1 MKDFSVLITI
11 YNKENPVYFK
21 EALDSIIKQTL
32 MPSEVV
38 VVKDGPLT
46 KELDDVLEYFT
57 KAHPN
62 LFTTLVFDKQIGRG
76 EALRRGVERSKFGII
91 AIMDSDDISCSD
103 RFKKEAD
110 FLENNR
116 GIDIVGS
123 FAFEFMDKE
132 SNIWGRRNLP
142 TRHEDIVR
150 FAKKRMP
157 VNHVTIMFKKDAIL
171 RAGNY
176 ENLFGFEDYYLM
188 VRAIKSWSK
197 LANMPEYLAK
207 VRISDEMFKRRGGF
221 KYLFNEIKAQEK
233 FLAIGFLSYR
243 EFLSNI
249 FMKSVIRLIPNFA
262 RKRFYKIF
270 LRKGYPYG
278 ERNR

>member
-1 MKDFSVLITI
+1 MKDFSVLITV
-11 YNKENPVYFK
+11 YDKENPEYFK
-21 EALDSIIKQTL
+21 EALESIINQTL
-32 MPSEVV
+32 MPSQVV

-46 KELDDVLEYFT
+46 KELDEVLGYFM
-57 KAHPN
+57 KAHPD
-62 LFTTLVFDKQIGRG
+62 LFTALVFDKQIGRG
-76 EALRRGVERSKFGII
+76 EALRRGVERCKFGII

-110 FLENNR
+110 FLENNSE
-116 GIDIVGS
+116 IDIVGS

-142 TRHEDIVR
+142 TEHEDIVR

-157 VNHVTIMFKKDAIL
+157 VNHVTIMFKRDVIL

-188 VRAIKSWSK
+188 VRAIKSGSR
-197 LANMPEYLAK
+197 LANIPEYLAK
-207 VRISDEMFKRRGGF
+207 VRISDDMFRRRGGF
-221 KYLFNEIKAQEK
+221 RYLLNEIEAQKK
-233 FLAIGFLSYR
+233 FLAIGFLSYP

-249 FMKSVIRLIPNFA
+249 FMKSIVRLMPNFA
-262 RKRFYKIF
+262 RKHFYKAF
-270 LRKGYPYG
+270 LRKDYPAG
-278 ERNR
+278 ESR

>member
-46 KELDDVLEYFT
+46 KELDEVLEHFT
-57 KAHPN
+57 QAHPN

-76 EALRRGVERSKFGII
+76 EALRRGVEHAKFGII
-91 AIMDSDDISCSD
+91 AIMDSDDISCRD
-103 RFKKEAD
+103 RFKKQAD
-110 FLENNR
+110 FLENNSE
-116 GIDIVGS
+116 IDIVGS
-123 FAFEFMDKE
+123 FAFEFIDKE

-142 TRHEDIVR
+142 TRHEDIVC

-157 VNHVTIMFKKDAIL
+157 VNHVTIMFKRGAIL
-171 RAGNY
+171 GAGNY
-176 ENLFGFEDYYLM
+176 KNLFGFEDYYLM
-188 VRAIKSWSK
+188 VRAIKSGCK
-197 LANMPEYLAK
+197 VANIPEYLAK
-207 VRISDEMFKRRGGF
+207 IRISDDMFKRRGGF

-233 FLAIGFLSYR
+233 FLGIGFLSYW
-243 EFLSNI
+243 EFFSNI

-262 RKRFYKIF
+262 RKRFYKTF
-270 LRKGYPYG
+270 LRKDYMVG
-278 ERNR
+278 EQSR